1 MLCALIMAGGK
12 GTRFWPASTEDKPKQ
27 FLKLISEKTMIQMTV
42 NRLLPIIPIEQIFIC
57 TSEKYY
63 NLVKEQL
70 PNLPQKNIIIEPVG
84 RNTAPCI
91 LLSSLY
97 IQQIYGNCKIVVLPS
112 DSAIND
118 EKSYLQT
125 LNAANDFLN
134 NQSNAIIT
142 IGITPNRPETG
153 YGYIKTDKYITTL
166 ENKDI
171 LKVEKFVEKP
181 NEERAKYYVAEGNYL
196 WNAGMFVFDVKFM
209 IKQFKQLVPDIYNLL
224 IQLPN
229 VNDNT
234 YNTILNKLY
243 PECEPISVDYAI
255 MEKSSDIYVIPSE
268 FGWDDVGSWGAL
280 ERYMKIDENN
290 NIIKGNALL
299 SNCHSSIVYA
309 DDKEIIIDGLDN
321 IYCIQS
327 GKHVVVGSKSKLSKV
342 YEFRGK

>member
-27 FLKLISEKTMIQMTV
+27 FLKQISEKAMIQMTV

-63 NLVKEQL
+63 DLVKEQL
-70 PNLPQKNIIIEPVG
+70 PELSPKNIIIEPVG

-97 IQQIYGNCKIVVLPS
+97 IQQIYTDCKIVVLPS

-125 LNAANDFLN
+125 LKAANNFLN
-134 NQSNAIIT
+134 NQSNAIVT
-142 IGITPNRPETG
+142 IGITPNRSEVG

-166 ENKDI
+166 NDKKI

-181 NEERAKYYVAEGNYL
+181 SEERAKFYLSEGNYL
-196 WNAGMFVFDVKFM
+196 WNAGMFVFDVRFM
-209 IKQFKQLVPDIYNLL
+209 IEQFKKLVPDIYNLL

-229 VNDNT
+229 IYDDK
-234 YNTILNKLY
+234 YKLILNKLY

-255 MEKSSDIYVIPSE
+255 MEKSQDIYVIPSE
-268 FGWDDVGSWGAL
+268 FGWDDVGSWEAL
-280 ERYMKIDENN
+280 ERYMKID
-290 NIIKGNALL
+290 L
-299 SNCHSSIVYA
+299 
-309 DDKEIIIDGLDN
+309 IDHQAQGEKYDSDNSKILDN
-321 IYCIQS
+321 FSESIGNDFVMYFGIFSIIC
-327 GKHVVVGSKSKLSKV
+327 VPV
-342 YEFRGK
+342 YL